1 MKNDPIFLYSWR
13 VDCPDIYVD
22 IPWPEVH
29 RIVSIEEIQ
38 WLRQQTTDQCQMIV
52 ETVGVDHRLYVEF
65 YCDKLR
71 KEYALLFAK

>member
-1 MKNDPIFLYSWR
+1 MKNDAIFLHSWPR
-13 VDCPDIYVD
+13 DPTDIYVD

-29 RIVSIEEIQ
+29 SVVGIEEIQ
-38 WLRQQTTDQCQMIV
+38 WLRQQSLDRCQMIV
-52 ETVGVDHRLYVEF
+52 ETAGIDLRLYVEF